1 MKILL
6 KGGYV
11 IDGSGAPGF
20 KGDVLVDGERIA
32 AVGANLDVQADKTVD
47 CTGLTVAPG
56 FIDAHSHNDFF
67 YDYDDA
73 EKYYEPFVRQGI
85 TTQVTGNCGF
95 SPFGVAAD
103 SRFKDKVGGGLF
115 HAKKP
120 GSFREF
126 VSAAEGR
133 LFVNVVPLV
142 GHGTTRISISG
153 YDPTPLTK
161 EQIAQEMR
169 LVDEAMENGA
179 FGGSFG
185 FMYEP
190 GIYAKHDELVEFAK
204 RIAKYDGILTVH
216 PRACSKVALGYPL
229 LSKPHIELALDE
241 VVGIMKESG
250 VRTEYSHLIF
260 VGETSSSWKSLDP
273 MLEKFHR
280 LNREG
285 CSIAYDNYSF
295 TYGASVITVVLPPWY
310 MALPKEDRKKPFNMF
325 KLKLMTNIT
334 KIALGIDFCDFTVA
348 YISADPAHKKYE
360 GKTVSECAR
369 EEGLSD
375 FDMYIKLVDLSNGQG
390 RLYLGKYYN
399 DEIIN
404 RLMTD
409 DLSVFMTDAW
419 VEAAGTQN
427 GAAYQGF
434 PYFLKRAKEG
444 NIPLER
450 VIHKMTGKTADRF
463 CIKERGTLKAGNY
476 ADVTVFDYDG
486 IKVDPSVPDFTP
498 VGIKH
503 VYVNGEAAVEDGVY
517 RTQRAGKVVLKNDL
531 TRAKRGRAVAC
542 EFQSKS

>member
-1 MKILL
+1 MRILF
-6 KGGYV
+6 KNGFV
-11 IDGSGAPGF
+11 IDGTGQPGF

-32 AVGANLDVQADKTVD
+32 AVGALNGVQADETVD

-73 EKYYEPFVRQGI
+73 EKYYKPFVRQGI

-103 SRFKDKVGGGLF
+103 SAFKDKVGGGLF

-120 GSFREF
+120 GSFGEF
-126 VSAAEGR
+126 VERAKGK
-133 LFVNVVPLV
+133 LFVNMVPLV

-153 YDPTPLTK
+153 YDPAPLTAA
-161 EQIAQEMR
+161 EIAEEMK

-190 GIYAKHDELVEFAK
+190 GIYAKRDELVEFAK

-229 LSKPHIELALDE
+229 ISKPHIELALDE
-241 VVGIMKESG
+241 VVKIMKASG

-260 VGETSSSWKSLDP
+260 VGETSWKSMEP
-273 MLEKFHR
+273 MLAKFHK
-280 LNREG
+280 LNGEG
-285 CSIAYDNYSF
+285 CRIAYDNYSF

-310 MALPKEDRKKPFNMF
+310 MALPKEERKKPFNMF
-325 KLKLMTNIT
+325 KLKLMTNVT
-334 KIALGIDFCDFTVA
+334 KKLLGIDFCDFIVA
-348 YISADPAHKKYE
+348 YISADPAPIRISI
-360 GKTVSECAR
+360 TVSECAR

-434 PYFLKRAKEG
+434 PYFLKRAKDKQYSVR
-444 NIPLER
+444 ER
-450 VIHKMTGKTADRF
+450 HTQDDGQDGGQVRHKGSRRA
-463 CIKERGTLKAGNY
+463 ERGRLRGR
-476 ADVTVFDYDG
+476 
-486 IKVDPSVPDFTP
+486 
-498 VGIKH
+498 
-503 VYVNGEAAVEDGVY
+503 DGV
-517 RTQRAGKVVLKNDL
+517 RLRRHRCGSLRAGFHARRHKARLCQRHRGCEGRRVRHPARRQDRAQKVRGNNFC
-531 TRAKRGRAVAC
+531 TRACGARYSGI
-542 EFQSKS
+542 QNP

>member
-1 MKILL
+1 MRILF
-6 KGGYV
+6 KNGFV
-11 IDGSGAPGF
+11 IDGTGQPGF

-32 AVGANLDVQADKTVD
+32 AVGALNGVQADETVD

-73 EKYYEPFVRQGI
+73 EKYYKPFVRQGI

-103 SRFKDKVGGGLF
+103 SAFKDKVGGGLF
-115 HAKKP
+115 RAKKP
-120 GSFREF
+120 GSFGEF
-126 VSAAEGR
+126 VERAEGK
-133 LFVNVVPLV
+133 LFVNMVPLV

-153 YDPTPLTK
+153 YNPAPLTAA
-161 EQIAQEMR
+161 EIAEEMK

-190 GIYAKHDELVEFAK
+190 GIYAKRDELVEFAK

-229 LSKPHIELALDE
+229 ISKPHIELALDE
-241 VVGIMKESG
+241 VVEIMKASV

-260 VGETSSSWKSLDP
+260 VGETSWKSMEP
-273 MLEKFHR
+273 MLAKFHK
-280 LNREG
+280 LNGEG
-285 CSIAYDNYSF
+285 CRIAYDNYSF

-310 MALPKEDRKKPFNMF
+310 MALPKEERKKPFNMF
-325 KLKLMTNIT
+325 KLKLMTNVT
-334 KIALGIDFCDFTVA
+334 KKLLGIDFCDFIVA

-434 PYFLKRAKEG
+434 PYFLQRAKD
-444 NIPLER
+444 NSIPLES

-463 CIKERGTLKAGNY
+463 GIKDRGVLKEGGY

-486 IKVDPSVPDFTP
+486 VKVDPSVPDFTP
-498 VGIKH
+498 GGIKH
-503 VYVNGEAAVEDGVY
+503 VYVNGTAAVKDGVY
-517 RTQRAGKVVLKNDL
+517 VTQHAGRIVLRK
-531 TRAKRGRAVAC
+531 
-542 EFQSKS
+542 

>member
-1 MKILL
+1 MRAKGEDMTTLL

-11 IDGSGAPGF
+11 IDGTGAPGF
-20 KGDVLVDGERIA
+20 FGDVLIDGERIA
-32 AVGANLDVQADKTVD
+32 AVGEDAGSDADRVVD

-67 YDYDDA
+67 YDYEDA
-73 EKYYEPFVRQGI
+73 EKYYAPFIRQGI

-103 SRFKDKVGGGLF
+103 SKFKDKVGGGLF
-115 HAKKP
+115 HAVQP
-120 GSFREF
+120 GSFAEF
-126 VSAAEGR
+126 VERAKGK
-133 LFVNVVPLV
+133 LFVNMIPLV

-153 YDPTPLTK
+153 YDPTPLTAG
-161 EQIAQEMR
+161 QIAEEMK
-169 LVDEAMENGA
+169 LVDEAMEGGA

-190 GIYAKHDELVEFAK
+190 GIYAKRDELVEFAK

-229 LSKPHIELALDE
+229 LSKPHIELALDD
-241 VVGIMKESG
+241 VVDIMKESG

-260 VGETSSSWKSLDP
+260 VGKTSWKSLDP
-273 MLEKFHR
+273 MLAKFHR
-280 LNREG
+280 LNDEG
-285 CSIAYDNYSF
+285 RIIAYDNYSF

-310 MALPKEDRKKPFNMF
+310 MALPEKDRKKPFNMF
-325 KLKLMTNIT
+325 KLRLMTNIT
-334 KIALGIDFCDFTVA
+334 KLALGLDFCDFTVA
-348 YISADPAHKKYE
+348 YVSDDPAHKKYE

-375 FDMYIKLVDLSNGQG
+375 FDMYIKLVDLSRGQG

-399 DEIIN
+399 DEIID

-409 DLSVFMTDAW
+409 SLSVFMTDAW

-434 PYFLKRAKEG
+434 PYFLVRARDHK
-444 NIPLER
+444 IPLES
-450 VIHKMTGKTADRF
+450 VIHKMTGKTAERF
-463 CIKERGTLKAGNY
+463 CIKERGVLKKGNY
-476 ADVTVFDYDG
+476 ADITVFDYAG
-486 IKVDPSVPDFTP
+486 VKVDPAVPDFTP
-498 VGIKH
+498 QGIKH
-503 VYVNGEAAVEDGVY
+503 VYVNGEAAVFDEKYSPV
-517 RTQRAGKVVLKNDL
+517 RAGMMLLK
-531 TRAKRGRAVAC
+531 K
-542 EFQSKS
+542 